1 MCAHELTF
9 EDALDRLRRSRQV
22 EGVLT
27 IGSRG
32 QPGWNAASDY
42 DLVIVRPQSA
52 AWFVGVTRIEGRFAD
67 LIFVGVAALERVLA
81 LDAPVEGGHE
91 LAPIIRWL
99 SQGRIEHSRS
109 DLLPRAQA
117 QARQREWI
125 APDTDQSAV
134 SAWFAINYN
143 LAQARRMLRSA
154 DPLYRAA
161 VAIRMA
167 VCGPADLWFGYFSLR
182 RLAWAG
188 DKAAVRHL
196 QLHDPAFLAAFERF
210 IGESD
215 PAAKFARYEDA
226 ARLAA
231 APLGDL
237 WPADAT
243 VIEPLDQAGL
253 WDALAGDQT
262 AAR

>member
-1 MCAHELTF
+1 MTNDMTGPSYAH
-9 EDALDRLRRSRQV
+9 ALDRLRRSQQV
-22 EGVLT
+22 EGVLA

-32 QPGWNAASDY
+32 QPGWNPASDY
-42 DLVIVRPQSA
+42 DLVVVRPQAA
-52 AWFVGVTRIEGRFAD
+52 AWFVGVTRIEGRFTD

-99 SQGRIEHSRS
+99 GQGRIEHSRG

-117 QARQREWI
+117 HARRREWI
-125 APDTDQSAV
+125 APAADQPAF

-143 LAQARRMLRSA
+143 LAQARRMLGSA

-167 VCGPADLWFGYFSLR
+167 VYGPADLWFGYFSVR

-188 DKAAVRHL
+188 DKAAVHHL
-196 QLHDPAFLAAFERF
+196 QIHDPAFLAAFERF
-210 IGESD
+210 IAESD
-215 PAAKFARYEDA
+215 PGAKFARYEDA

-231 APLGDL
+231 APLGGL
-237 WPADAT
+237 WATDAT
-243 VIEPLDQAGL
+243 VIEPLEQAGL
-253 WDALAGDQT
+253 WQTLLDDQP
-262 AAR
+262 